1 MQIHTLNMSR
11 TATTAALPATITAVD
26 ADGESFDLAF
36 DFTTAPTAPRVAVT
50 LADVIA
56 ALLAAGIEV
65 SNRWGRAPL
74 YAEQG
79 TNKPV
84 RIVRTP
90 GTSGDVVAATTALR
104 DAGFKA
110 TLRAERISVS

>member
-1 MQIHTLNMSR
+1 MSG
-11 TATTAALPATITAVD
+11 ATNPVTSPATLTAVD
-26 ADGESFDLAF
+26 ADGEDFDLAF
-36 DFTTAPTAPRVAVT
+36 DFTTAPAAPLVAVT
-50 LADVIA
+50 LAQVVA

-79 TNKPV
+79 RNKPV

-90 GTSGDVVAATTALR
+90 GTSGDVVAATAALR

-110 TLRAERISVS
+110 TLRAERITVS